1 MKRKVTA
8 WVRLNWKYP
17 PSEPGK
23 ASDYFAHFETLNATD
38 VVLYCRVSSCR
49 QHQNSNLANQE
60 TSLNRELKRLGVT
73 VHATYGCI
81 ESGWDNDD
89 WMDRAT
95 LAYAAAEAEKLGA
108 VLVFESISRAIRSI
122 WYHPSR
128 DKHAQPTKAEYEKFL
143 RITKGAKLATI
154 AHPDITPEAER
165 GLQSRRGMTEKNKK
179 GGRPRK
185 QKRTRTLY
193 PQETKNRAI
202 ELRQAGA
209 SHGEIANALNAPR
222 STVQSW
228 VKRHL
233 TRGV

>member
-1 MKRKVTA
+1 MKRKVSA
-8 WVRLNWKYP
+8 WVMLNRKYP

-23 ASDYFAHFETLNATD
+23 ASDYFAHFETLNAKD
-38 VVLYCRVSSCR
+38 VVLYCRVSSSR
-49 QHQNSNLANQE
+49 QHQNTNLADQE
-60 TSLNRELKRLGVT
+60 RSLKRLLERLGVT

-81 ESGWDNDD
+81 ESGWDNDH

-108 VLVFESISRAIRSI
+108 VLVFESTSRAIRSI

-128 DKHAQPTKAEYEKFL
+128 NNHAQPTKAEYEKFL
-143 RITKGAKLATI
+143 QITKGAKLATI

-165 GLQSRRGMTEKNKK
+165 GLQSRRGMTEKNRK

-185 QKRTRTLY
+185 RTVTKW
-193 PQETKNRAI
+193 PQETISRAI
-202 ELRQAGA
+202 DLRQAGN
-209 SHGEIANALNAPR
+209 SLGEIAKTLNVPR
-222 STVQSW
+222 PTVQSW
-228 VKRHL
+228 AKRYM

>member
-8 WVRLNWKYP
+8 RAMLNRKYP

-38 VVLYCRVSSCR
+38 AVLYCRVSSSR
-49 QHQNSNLANQE
+49 QHQNTNLADQE
-60 TSLNRELKRLGVT
+60 RSLKRVLERLGVI
-73 VHATYGCI
+73 VHVTYGCI
-81 ESGWDNDD
+81 ESGWDNDH

-108 VLVFESISRAIRSI
+108 VLVFESTSRAIRSI

-128 DKHAQPTKAEYEKFL
+128 NNHAQPTKAEYEKFL
-143 RITKGAKLATI
+143 QITKGAKLATI

-179 GGRPRK
+179 GGRPITK
-185 QKRTRTLY
+185 KRRREIKK
-193 PQETKNRAI
+193 PKAI
-202 ELRQAGA
+202 ELRKSGKSIAA
-209 SHGEIANALNAPR
+209 ISREIQVPE
-222 STVQSW
+222 STIRDW
-228 VKRHL
+228 VRN
-233 TRGV
+233 VPN